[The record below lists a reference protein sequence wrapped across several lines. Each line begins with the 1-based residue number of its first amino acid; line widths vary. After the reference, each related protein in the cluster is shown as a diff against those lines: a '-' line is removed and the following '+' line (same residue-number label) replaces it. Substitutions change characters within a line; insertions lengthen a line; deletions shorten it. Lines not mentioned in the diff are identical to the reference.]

1 MDVKKFIEDFADQF
15 DDVEANELTL
25 EKEFRSVEEWSSL
38 TALSVIA
45 MVDEEYEV
53 VLKGEDITNSNTIED
68 IYKIVKSRI

>member
-25 EKEFRSVEEWSSL
+25 EKEFRNVEEWSSL